1 MISDMDSTP
10 TPTPK
15 ERRQARFR
23 GIASRENLREPLK
36 HSEAVLGSGRAD
48 ETIGRRASALGGVR
62 ATAPSKRT
70 KFVTV
75 LSLFIVAVLPAEQ
88 PIAILLDH
96 NHWKRARALINVA
109 TAESFSQQARI
120 DWAFYSEAAAIKH
133 AEQAIA
139 LDPNNSDY
147 HFYFAQ
153 ILCEAAGHANKIR
166 AIGLARRCK
175 QEIDT
180 AVSLKPDNTFAL
192 FARMLFLFEAP
203 GIVGGDKSQ
212 SFATAAQIERIEPAR
227 GNFGRA
233 RLAAHDKETMPSA
246 ETYYL
251 KAIEIN
257 PRYYSALVELAD
269 LYRTATPPRYDLAE
283 KHARSAQQVEP
294 DRVAAYIVLAE
305 TFAATAR
312 FAELDEILQESEA
325 NVPDD
330 FAPHY
335 RSAVILVAQSREPGR
350 AKLYLNKYLSQ
361 EPEAREPTHAEA
373 KKLLNRIK

>member
-1 MISDMDSTP
+1 MIIDMESAP
-10 TPTPK
+10 TSMG
-15 ERRQARFR
+15 RVAIF
-23 GIASRENLREPLK
+23 SLC
-36 HSEAVLGSGRAD
+36 AVALLAAD
-48 ETIGRRASALGGVR
+48 
-62 ATAPSKRT
+62 
-70 KFVTV
+70 
-75 LSLFIVAVLPAEQ
+75 Q
-88 PIAILLDH
+88 PIGILLDH
-96 NHWKRARALINVA
+96 NHWKRARALINSV

-120 DWAFYSEAAAIKH
+120 DWAFYNEAAAIKH
-133 AEQAIA
+133 AEQSIA
-139 LDPNNSDY
+139 LDPANSDY
-147 HFYFAQ
+147 HFHFAQ
-153 ILCEAAGHANKIR
+153 ILCEAASRANKVR

-212 SFATAAQIERIEPAR
+212 AFATAAQIERIEPAR

-233 RLAAHDKETMPSA
+233 RLAAHDKQTMPAA

-257 PRYYSALVELAD
+257 PRYYSALVELAN

-283 KHARSAQQVEP
+283 KYARSAQGVEP
-294 DRVAAYIVLAE
+294 DRVAAYIVLAQ
-305 TFAATAR
+305 TFAAEAR
-312 FAELDEILQESEA
+312 FAELDKVLQESEA

-335 RSAVILVAQSREPGR
+335 QAAAILVLQRREPDR
-350 AKLYLNKYLSQ
+350 AKLYLAKYLSQ
-361 EPEAREPTHAEA
+361 EPEGREPTQAEA
-373 KKLLNRIK
+373 KKLLSRIK

>member
-1 MISDMDSTP
+1 MDSTP
-10 TPTPK
+10 TDTPK
-15 ERRQARFR
+15 ERQRARFR
-23 GIASRENLREPLK
+23 RFASRENLRKPLK
-36 HSEAVLGSGRAD
+36 HSEAVLVSGRAG
-48 ETIGRRASALGGVR
+48 ETIGRRASALAGVR
-62 ATAPSKRT
+62 ATAASKRT
-70 KFVTV
+70 KRVTV
-75 LSLFIVAVLPAEQ
+75 LSLFAVVLLAADQ

-96 NHWKRARALINVA
+96 NHWKRARALIKSD

-133 AEQAIA
+133 AEQAIV
-139 LDPNNSDY
+139 LDPTNSDY

-153 ILCEAAGHANKIR
+153 ILCEAAGRANKIR

-212 SFATAAQIERIEPAR
+212 AFATAAQIERIEPAR

-233 RLAAHDKETMPSA
+233 RLAARDKETMPSA

-257 PRYYSALVELAD
+257 PRYYSALVELAN

-283 KHARSAQQVEP
+283 KHGRSAQQVEP
-294 DRVAAYIVLAE
+294 DRVGAYIVLAE

-312 FAELDEILQESEA
+312 FAELDKVLQESEA

-335 RSAVILVAQSREPGR
+335 CSAAILVAQSREPGR
-350 AKLYLNKYLSQ
+350 AKLYLSKYLSH

-373 KKLLNRIK
+373 KKLLSRIK

>member
-1 MISDMDSTP
+1 M
-10 TPTPK
+10 K
-15 ERRQARFR
+15 Q
-23 GIASRENLREPLK
+23 
-36 HSEAVLGSGRAD
+36 SEAVLGSGRAG
-48 ETIGRRASALGGVR
+48 ETISRCAGSIVGFR
-62 ATAPSKRT
+62 ATVPPKRT
-70 KFVTV
+70 KRVIVLFLFVV
-75 LSLFIVAVLPAEQ
+75 GLLGADQ
-88 PIAILLDH
+88 PIAVLLDH
-96 NHWKRARALINVA
+96 NHWKRARALIKTG

-139 LDPNNSDY
+139 LDPENSDY
-147 HFYFAQ
+147 HFHFAQ
-153 ILCEAAGHANKIR
+153 ILCEAAGRANRVR

-180 AVSLKPDNTFAL
+180 AISLKPDNTFAL

-203 GIVGGDKSQ
+203 GIVGGDKFQ
-212 SFATAAQIERIEPAR
+212 AFATAAQIERIEPAR

-233 RLAAHDKETMPSA
+233 RLAAHDKTTTPSA

-251 KAIEIN
+251 KAIELN
-257 PRYYSALVELAD
+257 PRYYSALVELAN

-283 KHARSAQQVEP
+283 QNARNAQQAEP
-294 DRVAAYIVLAE
+294 DRVGAYIVLAE

-312 FAELDEILQESEA
+312 FAELDKVLQESEA

-330 FAPHY
+330 FAPYY
-335 RSAVILVAQSREPGR
+335 RAAAILIAQSRETGR
-350 AKLYLNKYLSQ
+350 AKLYLSKYLFQ

-373 KKLLNRIK
+373 MKLLSRIK